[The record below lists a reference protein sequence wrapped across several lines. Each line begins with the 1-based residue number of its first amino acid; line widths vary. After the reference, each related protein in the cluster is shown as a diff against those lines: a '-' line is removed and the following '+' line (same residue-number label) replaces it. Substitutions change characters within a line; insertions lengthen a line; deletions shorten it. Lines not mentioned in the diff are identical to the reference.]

1 MPAAAWPQKCGSPPP
16 CPAHLRPARRRFP
29 WAARRGPRRAEFARP
44 APGPSRPR
52 KFPGLPGRPP
62 IAESSRFYCHLLRAE
77 FAIRFRKRQRIF
89 PDTGLS
95 AVFSFPLCGLWCDSE
110 ASQEAAAALFRPAS
124 LPDTPTHRGGFM
136 SSSVVARTSQPFK
149 WWQSVGILVGFC
161 LLVYGAFAGWQFV
174 RVSNELGILKNA
186 NAAVRQKAAEALG
199 RSESRRAVEPLIAAL
214 NDPDFGVQASA
225 ATALGEIK
233 DQRAVEPLMAT
244 IKDAVKYGQATKG
257 PDDVYS
263 ITDQQRSRLDVAQKA
278 ADALGNIGAPS
289 LDVLMAAFKDKDL
302 NGYAAPGLV
311 KMGAPAVDSLVVAMH
326 VADADVRWEATN
338 ALGEIK
344 DPRAVPALLEALQ
357 VKDIQW
363 HAALALGKIK
373 DARSVEPLIA
383 ALQNKDRSEERRV
396 GAAG

>member
-1 MPAAAWPQKCGSPPP
+1 
-16 CPAHLRPARRRFP
+16 
-29 WAARRGPRRAEFARP
+29 
-44 APGPSRPR
+44 
-52 KFPGLPGRPP
+52 
-62 IAESSRFYCHLLRAE
+62 
-77 FAIRFRKRQRIF
+77 
-89 PDTGLS
+89 
-95 AVFSFPLCGLWCDSE
+95 
-110 ASQEAAAALFRPAS
+110 
-124 LPDTPTHRGGFM
+124 M

-326 VADADVRWEATN
+326 DADADVRWEATN

-383 ALQNKDRSEERRV
+383 ALQNKDAEYREQVASALGELKDPRADAALTAALKDPEPKVLHAAANALGLINDPQAVNVLLTALREHNEAVIAGADNFFIRR
-396 GAAG
+396 GEPGTEDALIEALNKSGDKWLAEDMINSGNEKLSHAANEWASSHNYEITYMPGSKSTGWGEKQ

>member
-1 MPAAAWPQKCGSPPP
+1 
-16 CPAHLRPARRRFP
+16 
-29 WAARRGPRRAEFARP
+29 
-44 APGPSRPR
+44 
-52 KFPGLPGRPP
+52 
-62 IAESSRFYCHLLRAE
+62 
-77 FAIRFRKRQRIF
+77 
-89 PDTGLS
+89 
-95 AVFSFPLCGLWCDSE
+95 
-110 ASQEAAAALFRPAS
+110 
-124 LPDTPTHRGGFM
+124 M

-161 LLVYGAFAGWQFV
+161 LLIYGAFAGWQFM
-174 RVSNELGILKNA
+174 RVSSQLDMLKNA

-199 RSESRRAVEPLIAAL
+199 RSKSSRAVEPLISAL

-233 DQRAVEPLMAT
+233 DPRAVEPLMTA
-244 IKDAVKYGQATKG
+244 IRDAVKYGQATKG

-263 ITDQQRSRLDVAQKA
+263 ITDQQRSRLDVAQKS
-278 ADALGNIGAPS
+278 ADALGNLGAPS
-289 LDVLMAAFKDKDL
+289 LNVLMAAFKDKDL

-311 KMGAPAVDSLVVAMH
+311 KMGAPAVDALVAAMH
-326 VADADVRWEATN
+326 DADADVRWEATN

-373 DARSVEPLIA
+373 DARAVEPLIA
-383 ALQNKDRSEERRV
+383 ALQNKDAEYREQVASALGELKDPRADTALTAALKDPEPKVLHAAANALGLINDPQAVNVLLTALREHNEAVIAGADNFFIRR
-396 GAAG
+396 GEPGTEDTLIDALNKTGDHYMAADFLNSGNEKLSHAANEWASSHNYEITYMPGSKSTGWGEKQ